1 MRPHGT
7 LATTKEPSLKR
18 FRALVAN
25 AVTLSATSLVMAV
38 APGGVAHADV
48 PVFINEI
55 HYDNTG
61 TDTGEG
67 VEVAGPA
74 GTDVGGWQ
82 LIPYN
87 GNGGTTYTPVYTFPS
102 PSIIPDEGAG
112 FGALWAPI
120 LGLQNGAPDG
130 VALVDDTP
138 ALVQFLS
145 YEGTFAATNGIATGL
160 TSTDIGV
167 FQNGAEAI
175 GLSLQLTGAGTIY
188 EDFTWQA
195 PADDSPGTLNAGQ
208 SFGEPVFTAVDPG
221 DQTYFAGA
229 EIAPLTLTAT
239 GGTAPYSFTAAPLPD
254 GLSLTGDTI
263 SGTPTTPG
271 VTTVVVGVTDSSDPA
286 ANAQTQFDITVLAP
300 VCPSAIDPI
309 SEVQGTTETS
319 PCVGQAVTVEGIVV
333 GDYEGACLGTGV
345 DQTCNLRGFYVQSRD
360 ADVDA
365 DPLTSE
371 GVFVFHGSEDTLDV
385 GDAVRV
391 TGTVAEFQGQTQLG
405 FPSEIVELSAG
416 NPVTPAVVALPMAN
430 AAAFEQYEG
439 MLVTF
444 EQTLVVTE
452 TFHMSRSGEIRVSS
466 GDRRVQP
473 TAVVEPGA
481 AAIDMQAANNLN
493 YFIIDDAE
501 NTQNPDPYVYASGGG
516 TLSAENTIRGGD
528 TVTGATGVMTYTWA
542 GFNATGNGNAYRL
555 RPQSP
560 APEHID
566 DIAFVEAN
574 PRPAAPPE
582 VGGSLKIVGFNVL
595 NYFVSLDDGGNDCG
609 VLAARQACRGANTA
623 AEYER
628 QHAKLIAAL
637 VDIDADVY
645 GFAELENTEVTP
657 GVDVDVL
664 APIVASLNA
673 VHGDG
678 VWDYVDTGLMG
689 TDTIRV
695 GLIYRTDK
703 VEVLGHAIMDS
714 TTWPAFDDDN
724 NRPTLAVSLHEFA
737 TGGVLNV
744 AVNHWKSKGS
754 CPATGPDADQGDGAA
769 CWNAARVN
777 AAESLLD
784 WVADGPV
791 GLTPDPDLLI
801 FGDLNS
807 YAKEDP
813 IDVLLEDNGYVD
825 LVQHFDP
832 GAYSYVFD
840 GQWGT
845 LDYAIASPSLFA
857 QVSDAADYHINADE
871 PPILD
876 YNTNFKTL
884 NNQTVLYAPDK
895 FRTSDHDPAVVGV
908 ALDSGKPTVTVEQA
922 PGQRDPAPLRSD
934 VSFAVTFSEPVTG
947 FGPEDLIFTGG
958 GVTPV
963 ISGSGAD
970 YTVTFRR
977 VRLFGPITL
986 SVAAGAAVDA
996 LGDASEASTSVDNTV
1011 TVVPPGRAR

>member
-1 MRPHGT
+1 
-7 LATTKEPSLKR
+7 
-18 FRALVAN
+18 
-25 AVTLSATSLVMAV
+25 MAV

-55 HYDNTG
+55 HYDNAS
-61 TDTGEG
+61 TDAGEG

-87 GNGGTTYTPVYTFPS
+87 GNGGTTYAPVYTFPS
-102 PSIIPDEGAG
+102 PTLIPDEGAG
-112 FGALWAPI
+112 FGALWVPI
-120 LGLQNGAPDG
+120 VGLQNGSPDG
-130 VALVDDTP
+130 IALVDDTP

-145 YEGTFAATNGIATGL
+145 YEGSFAATNGIATGA

-167 FQNGAEAI
+167 FQAGTEAI
-175 GLSLQLTGAGTIY
+175 GLSLQLTGTGTVY

-195 PADDSPGTLNAGQ
+195 PADDSPGALNAGQ
-208 SFGEPVFTAVDPG
+208 TFGVPVLTAGDPG
-221 DQTYFAGA
+221 DQTYFVGVEIDPITLSATAGT
-229 EIAPLTLTAT
+229 P
-239 GGTAPYSFTAAPLPD
+239 PYTFTAAPLPE
-254 GLSLTGDTI
+254 GLELAGDTI
-263 SGTPTTPG
+263 SGTPTAPG
-271 VTTVVVGVTDSSDPA
+271 TTTVVVEVADSAAPPATD
-286 ANAQTQFDITVLAP
+286 QVEFDISVVVQP
-300 VCPSAIDPI
+300 CPAAIDPI
-309 SEVQGTTETS
+309 STVQGAGDAS
-319 PCVGQAVTVEGIVV
+319 PCAGETVTIEGVVV
-333 GDYEGACLGTGV
+333 GDYEGACAGTGV
-345 DQTCNLRGFYVQSRD
+345 DQTCNLRGFYVQARD
-360 ADVDA
+360 AEVDA
-365 DPLTSE
+365 DPATSE
-371 GVFVFHGSEDTLDV
+371 AIFVFHGNEDTVAV
-385 GDAVRV
+385 GDEVRV
-391 TGTVAEFQGQTQLG
+391 TGTVAEFSGQTQLN
-405 FPSEIVELSAG
+405 FPSAIEVLASG
-416 NPVTPAVVALPMAN
+416 QSVTPTVVDLPMESATE
-430 AAAFEQYEG
+430 FERYEG

-444 EQTLVVTE
+444 EQTLFVTE
-452 TFHMSRSGEIRVSS
+452 TFHMSRSGEVRVSS
-466 GDRRVQP
+466 SDRLVQP
-473 TAVVEPGA
+473 TAVVEPGPD
-481 AAIDMQAANNLN
+481 AIEMQAANNLN

-501 NTQNPDPYVYASGGG
+501 NTQNPDPYVYGSGGG
-516 TLSAENTIRGGD
+516 TLSAANTIRGGD

-560 APEHID
+560 AHID
-566 DIAFVEAN
+566 DIPFVETN
-574 PRPAAPPE
+574 PRPTAPPE
-582 VGGSLKIVGFNVL
+582 VGGSLEIVGFNVL

-623 AEYER
+623 AEYQR
-628 QHAKLIAAL
+628 QHDKLIAAL
-637 VDIDADVY
+637 LDIDADVY
-645 GFAELENTEVTP
+645 GFAELENTEVSP

-664 APIVASLNA
+664 APIVASLNN
-673 VHGDG
+673 VHGEG
-678 VWDYVDTGLMG
+678 VWDYVDTGLIG

-714 TTWPAFDDDN
+714 TTWPSFDDDN

-754 CPATGPDADQGDGAA
+754 CPATGPDADLGDGAA

-784 WVADGPV
+784 WIADGPV

-807 YAKEDP
+807 YAKEAP
-813 IDVLLEDNGYVD
+813 IDVLLEGNGYVD

-832 GAYSYVFD
+832 GAYSFVFD

-857 QVSDAADYHINADE
+857 QVTGAADYHINADE

-934 VSFAVTFSEPVTG
+934 VRFAVTFSEPVTG
-947 FGPEDLIFTGG
+947 FGPEDLVFTGG
-958 GVTPV
+958 GVIPV

-970 YTVTFRR
+970 YIVTFHR
-977 VRLFGPITL
+977 VRLIGPITL

-996 LGDASEASTSVDNTV
+996 LGDANEASTSIDNTV
-1011 TVVPPGRAR
+1011 AVLPPGIAKKFA